1 MSKLKIALI
10 AGGMVVALSPVAH
23 AFEARL
29 GNGSTWVTINPAPNG
44 SVESRQPLSQSP
56 GAPFGRYGNGH
67 I

>member
-29 GNGSTWVTINPAPNG
+29 GNGSTWVAIDPAAN
-44 SVESRQPLSQSP
+44 SSIESRQPLSQSP
-56 GAPFGRYGNGH
+56 NVPISRYGNGH
-67 I
+67 N